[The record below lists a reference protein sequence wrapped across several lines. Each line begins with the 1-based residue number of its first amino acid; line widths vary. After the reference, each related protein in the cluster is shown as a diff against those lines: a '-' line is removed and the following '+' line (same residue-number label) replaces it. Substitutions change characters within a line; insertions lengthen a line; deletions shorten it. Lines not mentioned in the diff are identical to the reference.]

1 MSNVRSLTDIDHIF
15 CMPGDGI
22 FVKVKMGTGLFETN
36 LNNTTCF
43 ENN

>member
-1 MSNVRSLTDIDHIF
+1 MSNVRLITDIDHIF
-15 CMPGDGI
+15 CVYGRGI
-22 FVKVKMGTGLFETN
+22 FVEAKKGTGLFETN